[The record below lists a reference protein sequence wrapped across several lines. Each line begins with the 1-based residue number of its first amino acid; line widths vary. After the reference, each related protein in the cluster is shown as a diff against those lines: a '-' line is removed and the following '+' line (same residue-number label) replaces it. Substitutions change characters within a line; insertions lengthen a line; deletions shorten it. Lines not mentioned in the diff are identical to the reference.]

1 LNKLVAIDGIVTKV
15 GLVHPKLE
23 RLVQYCEA
31 TGSMEV
37 RSSCAAAAAR
47 CPPPANPCL
56 RPVYAFQKPKN
67 YHDET
72 SLGQNRTSNAIV
84 QKDAQNNQLTVEYGL
99 SRFKNHQKI
108 HLQEMPENAELGT
121 VPRDITVLLDHD
133 LVDCCKPG
141 DRVRITG
148 IFMAISQGQ
157 QGQSSGVFPT
167 FIYALNAR
175 SIGRTMTKIM
185 PSQEDIKNIKIIA
198 HRPDAFDVLSR
209 SLANSIHGHDN
220 IKKGLLL
227 LLLGGQEKNLASGL
241 HLRGDINILL
251 VGDPSTAKS
260 QLLRFVINTA
270 PLAISTS
277 GRGSSGV
284 GLTAAVT
291 HSDGEPKLEAGAM
304 VLADRGVVCI
314 DEFDKMLP
322 NDRVAIHEIME
333 QQTVTINKAG
343 IHASLNARCSVF
355 AAANPVYGT
364 YDKSRSATANIG
376 LEDSILS
383 RFDLLFVVL
392 DSQTPERDRRIAD
405 HVLRSHRYREDASA
419 GASLTRTDDANDALL
434 AASNVNSEPVT
445 SPVWSNT
452 SGAASVAGVQ
462 GEAADSI
469 LTTEFMKKFIYY
481 ARTRTEPSL
490 TAEARDA
497 IAHAYSDLRA
507 NSASY
512 GARMSLPI
520 TPRTLESI
528 IRLSTAYARCSLS
541 KFITQVTPLSEMNA
555 RMFLVTAPDQSAF
568 VNSFLIQAHV
578 LSALGLLRSA
588 LFGDVEQ
595 ARPPSSS
602 ESESE
607 DDDDDSGGGA
617 ATRTPTRTPAK
628 GSSQRIFS
636 SMGYVL
642 FCFPRWC
649 EDSK

>member
-1 LNKLVAIDGIVTKV
+1 
-15 GLVHPKLE
+15 
-23 RLVQYCEA
+23 
-31 TGSMEV
+31 
-37 RSSCAAAAAR
+37 
-47 CPPPANPCL
+47 
-56 RPVYAFQKPKN
+56 
-67 YHDET
+67 
-72 SLGQNRTSNAIV
+72 LGQNPTSSVIV
-84 QKDAQNNQLTVEYGL
+84 QKDAQNNLLTTEFGL
-99 SRFKNHQKI
+99 SKFKNHQRI
-108 HLQEMPENAELGT
+108 YLQEMPENAELGT
-121 VPRDITVLLDHD
+121 VPRSIEVLLDHD

-167 FIYALNAR
+167 FIYALNTR
-175 SIGRTMTKIM
+175 SIGRTMTKVM
-185 PSQEDIKNIKIIA
+185 PSQEDIRNIRNIA
-198 HRPDAFDVLSR
+198 QRPDAFEILSR

-291 HSDGEPKLEAGAM
+291 QDRDTGEQRLEAGAM

-314 DEFDKMLP
+314 DEFDKMKED
-322 NDRVAIHEIME
+322 DRVAIHEIME

-376 LEDSILS
+376 LPDSILS

-392 DSQTPERDRRIAD
+392 DSQTDERDKKIAD
-405 HVLRSHRYREDASA
+405 HVLRSHRYREDASV
-419 GASLTRTDDANDALL
+419 GASLARTDDANDALL

-445 SPVWSNT
+445 SPVWSNS
-452 SGAASVAGVQ
+452 SGAARVSGVQ
-462 GEAADSI
+462 GESAGSI
-469 LTTEFMKKFIYY
+469 LTMEFMKKFIYY
-481 ARTRTEPSL
+481 ARTRSEPLL
-490 TAEARDA
+490 TPEARDK

-507 NSASY
+507 NAASM
-512 GARMSLPI
+512 GGRMSLPI
-520 TPRTLESI
+520 TPRTLETI

-541 KFITQVTPLSEMNA
+541 KFINEVS
-555 RMFLVTAPDQSAF
+555 MFCTLYFLHTALAF
-568 VNSFLIQAHV
+568 VDQ
-578 LSALGLLRSA
+578 
-588 LFGDVEQ
+588 
-595 ARPPSSS
+595 
-602 ESESE
+602 
-607 DDDDDSGGGA
+607 
-617 ATRTPTRTPAK
+617 
-628 GSSQRIFS
+628 
-636 SMGYVL
+636 
-642 FCFPRWC
+642 
-649 EDSK
+649 

>member
-1 LNKLVAIDGIVTKV
+1 VKQDSQG
-15 GLVHPKLE
+15 
-23 RLVQYCEA
+23 
-31 TGSMEV
+31 
-37 RSSCAAAAAR
+37 
-47 CPPPANPCL
+47 
-56 RPVYAFQKPKN
+56 
-67 YHDET
+67 
-72 SLGQNRTSNAIV
+72 
-84 QKDAQNNQLTVEYGL
+84 NQLTVEYGL
-99 SRFKNHQKI
+99 SRFKSHQKI
-108 HLQEMPENAELGT
+108 YLQEMPENAELGT
-121 VPRDITVLLDHD
+121 VPRSIEVLLDHD

-167 FIYALNAR
+167 VIYALNTRA
-175 SIGRTMTKIM
+175 IGRTMTKIM
-185 PSQEDIKNIKIIA
+185 PSQEDIKNIKLIA
-198 HRPDAFDVLSR
+198 ARADAFEVLSR

-291 HSDGEPKLEAGAM
+291 QQDGEQKLEAGAM

-314 DEFDKMLP
+314 DEFDKMKED
-322 NDRVAIHEIME
+322 DRVAIHEIME

-376 LEDSILS
+376 LPDSILS

-392 DSQTPERDRRIAD
+392 DSQTTERDKRIAD

-419 GASLTRTDDANDALL
+419 GASLTRTDDANDTLL

-445 SPVWSNT
+445 SPVWSNAT
-452 SGAASVAGVQ
+452 GAARVTGVQ

-481 ARTRTEPSL
+481 ARTRTEPAL
-490 TAEARDA
+490 TPEARDA

-507 NSASY
+507 NAASL
-512 GARMSLPI
+512 GSRMSLPI

-541 KFITQVTPLSEMNA
+541 KFIQQVPSPLSPQILKNRCNFCCINDLA
-555 RMFLVTAPDQSAF
+555 LFQRHVSA
-568 VNSFLIQAHV
+568 A
-578 LSALGLLRSA
+578 LSLLRSA
-588 LFGDVEQ
+588 LLGDVEQ
-595 ARPPSSS
+595 ARPPSSD
-602 ESESE
+602 ESDS
-607 DDDDDSGGGA
+607 DDDDDDGNGGNA
-617 ATRTPTRTPAK
+617 TTRTPTRTPAR
-628 GSSQRIFS
+628 GRSTSIFLS
-636 SMGYVL
+636 LLY
-642 FCFPRWC
+642 F
-649 EDSK
+649 

>member
-1 LNKLVAIDGIVTKV
+1 
-15 GLVHPKLE
+15 
-23 RLVQYCEA
+23 
-31 TGSMEV
+31 M
-37 RSSCAAAAAR
+37 
-47 CPPPANPCL
+47 
-56 RPVYAFQKPKN
+56 
-67 YHDET
+67 
-72 SLGQNRTSNAIV
+72 
-84 QKDAQNNQLTVEYGL
+84 QKDAQNNQLTTEFGL
-99 SRFKNHQKI
+99 SKFKNHQRI

-121 VPRDITVLLDHD
+121 VPRNIEVLLDHD

-175 SIGRTMTKIM
+175 TIGRTMTKVM
-185 PSQEDIKNIKIIA
+185 PSQEDIKNIKTIA
-198 HRPDAFDVLSR
+198 QRPDAFELLSR

-291 HSDGEPKLEAGAM
+291 QDRDSGEPKLEAGAM

-314 DEFDKMLP
+314 DEFDKMKED
-322 NDRVAIHEIME
+322 DRVAIHEIME

-376 LEDSILS
+376 LPDSILS

-392 DSQTPERDRRIAD
+392 DSQTAERDKRIAD

-445 SPVWSNT
+445 SPVWSNA
-452 SGAASVAGVQ
+452 SGAARVAGVQ

-469 LTTEFMKKFIYY
+469 LTMEFMKKFIYY
-481 ARTRTEPSL
+481 ARTRSEPSL

-507 NSASY
+507 NAASL
-512 GARMSLPI
+512 GGRMSLPI
-520 TPRTLESI
+520 TPRTLETI

-541 KFITQVTPLSEMNA
+541 RLISQV
-555 RMFLVTAPDQSAF
+555 APS
-568 VNSFLIQAHV
+568 LC
-578 LSALGLLRSA
+578 
-588 LFGDVEQ
+588 
-595 ARPPSSS
+595 PPSPC
-602 ESESE
+602 ESTGNFMRRPGHNYLLVLIHELTPFY
-607 DDDDDSGGGA
+607 SGSRYGCVGA
-617 ATRTPTRTPAK
+617 FA
-628 GSSQRIFS
+628 QRFAR
-636 SMGYVL
+636 G
-642 FCFPRWC
+642 RRAA
-649 EDSK
+649 

>member
-1 LNKLVAIDGIVTKV
+1 
-15 GLVHPKLE
+15 
-23 RLVQYCEA
+23 
-31 TGSMEV
+31 
-37 RSSCAAAAAR
+37 
-47 CPPPANPCL
+47 
-56 RPVYAFQKPKN
+56 
-67 YHDET
+67 
-72 SLGQNRTSNAIV
+72 LGQNRTSNTIV
-84 QKDAQNNQLTVEYGL
+84 QKDANNNQLTVEYGL

-167 FIYALNAR
+167 FIYALNTR

-198 HRPDAFDVLSR
+198 QRPDAFEVLSR

-419 GASLTRTDDANDALL
+419 GASLTRTDDANDTLL

-445 SPVWSNT
+445 SPVWSNS
-452 SGAASVAGVQ
+452 SGAARVTGVQ

-507 NSASY
+507 NAASF

-541 KFITQVTPLSEMNA
+541 KFITQVQPSP
-555 RMFLVTAPDQSAF
+555 RQFCSGPDLA
-568 VNSFLIQAHV
+568 
-578 LSALGLLRSA
+578 
-588 LFGDVEQ
+588 
-595 ARPPSSS
+595 
-602 ESESE
+602 
-607 DDDDDSGGGA
+607 
-617 ATRTPTRTPAK
+617 
-628 GSSQRIFS
+628 
-636 SMGYVL
+636 SMHH
-642 FCFPRWC
+642 
-649 EDSK
+649 S